1 MKEVVN
7 MKKLISSVLA
17 MCMFVISLNFTVLAE
32 KNNII
37 ISKPEKMVFDGL
49 NSYESLLYNASDE
62 TVTVRMAVS
71 ADRYVT
77 AKLPPLESKRL
88 SIGFTDDE
96 NQCIF
101 TDEKTGAEYKSV
113 DITAQ
118 KNFDITYTNIEN
130 EIDIDDSIIF
140 EFNSKINMDS
150 ENTELKQGSLNIDK
164 DVTVEETEN
173 GYSRLVIKPRTVLF
187 EDKEYTVRIPDISD
201 IFGRSLQGG
210 TYLFRTKSIENQF
223 EILQKSSVENQEGIG
238 GFAMLAEFENGN
250 PQSVY
255 FSRKTDEANNYNSPF
270 KDTAIAEITDPD
282 GNIACAYDFSNQ
294 PTGTASTVLEVPYS
308 MDGIWQIKFISS
320 RNGDVLEIGINGAVN
335 WGVRG
340 EYMIGSENNISK
352 TAYVY
357 VPEKVDSLYVGT
369 TNSAYPAK
377 IYNESGEL
385 AGVTEPKD
393 YGLIKSQKQIDN
405 IGKECVY
412 KIELAQN
419 GKYGILI
426 DIAPSL
432 MCPTKEMALALKGG
446 WQESGG
452 VLVQGG
458 LQARA
463 RNEIL
468 RIINDK
474 DLTINY
480 TVPKFDFSKLTADGQ
495 PLRNPRLEAYLA
507 TSQKLNVTYMA
518 EQQNLDVNSPFC
530 GSFVKESDT
539 SFENGDFTVLGYSDS
554 FVFASV
560 VDLEGQ
566 LNPFYGSKTLADRT
580 ALAILA
586 NIVSLSEDFMVKDN
600 KISSNGAITHGNFYY
615 CWIASSYMRV
625 RSLLDDDTVEILDM
639 AMRHLAYKQ
648 GAMRGRGP
656 TNQWFFTVNGVMAS
670 RYTTNDTIVKG
681 IFERHLDAMSGYA
694 VNGKGFSKGGY
705 FIEQGCDGDYH
716 NLSRELYYEVYKT
729 VKRTEPDSKYLEP
742 MRKII
747 QENLEFISMF
757 GLPDTGAEIYGTNA
771 AASRR
776 LGSMGCDTHNTYT
789 LIFDEFALAARKF
802 EKADKLCSESSVKE
816 ALAKYANTYYW
827 TKIMPRGGLNEYNAY
842 KNGQT
847 ESEPYPAEYEN
858 GIWEKDGTIAVKH
871 KGLYMNVFY
880 ALAERYVPQM
890 SFMGGGMSLLYA
902 DNVGGVSSSRKPGGY
917 ENITSYDQI
926 MSSCMFGKKADG
938 SLFMTGKETADFEWL
953 IKNRKFKI
961 SGTTPDGINAS
972 WTYTLNSE
980 GIRMTAE
987 TDANLKEIW
996 LNIPLSCSDGSAEIT
1011 HENGRLRYTYNDN
1024 SVEFTWDKDAKY
1036 YVTRLT
1042 DDENS
1047 SMSFLRIKMNGGKC
1061 VVDIRN
1067 TTQEKADVSVMDFTL
1082 NEDIN
1087 GVSVDVKNNSDSE
1100 KDITLIYAMYS
1111 EDKLLKGVIKQ
1122 NTVLDIGEKKQLMAG
1137 SATVPDVI
1145 VIKVM
1150 VWDGTGADTYMEKIE
1165 ICKTED

>member
-37 ISKPEKMVFDGL
+37 ISKPEKTVFDGL

-88 SIGFTDDE
+88 SIGFTGGE
-96 NQCIF
+96 GQCIF
-101 TDEKTGAEYKSV
+101 TDDKTGAEYKSV

-118 KNFDITYTNIEN
+118 ENFEITYTNIEN
-130 EIDIDDSIIF
+130 EIGIDDSIIF
-140 EFNSKINMDS
+140 EFNSKINIDS

-164 DVTVEETEN
+164 TVTVEETEN
-173 GYSRLVIKPRTVLF
+173 GYSRLVIQPNKVLF
-187 EDKEYTVRIPDISD
+187 VNKEYTVYVPDMTD
-201 IFGRSLQGG
+201 IFGRSISGK
-210 TYLFRTKSIENQF
+210 TYRFRTKSIDGQF
-223 EILQKSSVENQEGIG
+223 EVLQKSSVKSKEGVG
-238 GFAMLAEFENGN
+238 GFAILAEFENGN
-250 PQSVY
+250 PQGVY
-255 FSRKTDEANNYNSPF
+255 FSRKTDAENNSYSPF
-270 KDTAIAEITDPD
+270 KDTAIAVVTDPN
-282 GNIACAYDFSNQ
+282 GNIACTYDFSNQ
-294 PTGTASTVLEVPYS
+294 PTGTSSTVLEVPYS
-308 MDGIWQIKFISS
+308 IDGIWQMKFISS
-320 RNGDVLEIGINGAVN
+320 KDGDVLEIGINGAAN
-335 WGVRG
+335 WGIRG

-357 VPEKVDSLYVGT
+357 IPEKVDSLYVGT
-369 TNSAYPAK
+369 TDSAYPAK
-377 IYNESGEL
+377 IYNENGEQI
-385 AGVTEPKD
+385 GITEQTS
-393 YGLIKSQKQIDN
+393 GLIESRKQIDDIN
-405 IGKECVY
+405 EECVY
-412 KIELAQN
+412 KIEFAKN
-419 GKYGILI
+419 GKYGILV

-463 RNEIL
+463 RSEIL
-468 RIINDK
+468 RIVNNK
-474 DLTINY
+474 DLTVEY
-480 TVPKFDFSKLTADGQ
+480 TAPKYDNRTFLIDGN
-495 PLRNPRLEAYLA
+495 PIENPRLEAYIA
-507 TSQKLNVTYMA
+507 TSRKLNVTYMIK
-518 EQQNLDVNSPFC
+518 QQNLDINSPFC
-530 GSFVKESDT
+530 GSFINESNT
-539 SFENGDFTVLGYSDS
+539 SFEKGS
-554 FVFASV
+554 FVDPGNAQCNVFSSALV
-560 VDLEGQ
+560 LKGQ
-566 LNPFYGSKTLADRT
+566 LNPFYRNKALADRT
-580 ALAILA
+580 ALWLLVYV
-586 NIVSLSEDFMVKDN
+586 VSMSEDLMIKDN
-600 KISSNGAITHGNFYY
+600 RVSADGAITHGNFHY
-615 CWIASSYMRV
+615 CWMSNAYMRV
-625 RSLLDDDTVEILDM
+625 RDLLDNETVEILDM

-648 GAMRGRGP
+648 GAMKGRGP

-670 RYTTNDTIVKG
+670 RYTTNDAIVKG

-694 VNGKGFSKGGY
+694 AAGKGFSKGGY
-705 FIEQGCDGDYH
+705 FIEHGCDGDYH
-716 NLSRELYYEVYKT
+716 NLSRELYYKVYKT
-729 VKRTEPDSKYLEP
+729 VKQIEPNDKHLSAMKN
-742 MRKII
+742 II
-747 QENLEFISMF
+747 QDNLEFISMF
-757 GLPDTGAEIYGTNA
+757 ELPANGVQIYGTNA
-771 AASRR
+771 ATSRKMND
-776 LGSMGCDTHNTYT
+776 MGCSTHNTFT
-789 LIFDEFALAARKF
+789 LIFDEFPLAARKF
-802 EKADKLCSESSVKE
+802 ELLDWLRTDKTIREELN
-816 ALAKYANTYYW
+816 KYANVYGW
-827 TKIMPRGGLNEYNAY
+827 SQIKWRGEQKEYDAY

-847 ESEPYPAEYEN
+847 ESESYPVEYEN

-890 SFMGGGMSLLYA
+890 SFMGGGMSLLYG
-902 DNVGGVSSSRKPGGY
+902 DNIGGVLSSRKPSGY
-917 ENITSYDQI
+917 EDITSYDQI

-980 GIRMTAE
+980 GIRMSAE

-1024 SVEFTWDKDAKY
+1024 SVEFTWDKDANY

-1122 NTVLDIGEKKQLMAG
+1122 NTVLDIGEKKQLMSG
-1137 SATVPDVI
+1137 SATAPDII
-1145 VIKVM
+1145 VTKVM
-1150 VWDGTGADTYMEKIE
+1150 VWDGTGANTYMEKIE